1 MSEAILIVPTG
12 LIAPNPI
19 GADDDLTE
27 RLRVDADFDARWAA
41 WQSRGRS
48 HERAFHR
55 RLFMLV
61 PVVAVAA
68 AIVGLL
74 LRR

>member
-1 MSEAILIVPTG
+1 MSESIF
-12 LIAPNPI
+12 IAPI
-19 GADDDLTE
+19 LLTAGDHLTE

-55 RLFMLV
+55 KLAVLV
-61 PVVAVAA
+61 PVAA
-68 AIVGLL
+68 LAIAIVGLL
-74 LRR
+74 VIGRS